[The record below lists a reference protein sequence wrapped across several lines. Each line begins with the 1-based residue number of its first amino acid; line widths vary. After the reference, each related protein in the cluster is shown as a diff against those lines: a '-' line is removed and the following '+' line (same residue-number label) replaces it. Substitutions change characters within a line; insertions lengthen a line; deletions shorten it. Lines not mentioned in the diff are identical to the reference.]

1 MQVQPPCEHR
11 QFAFR
16 CVWPHFLWFIAIQL
30 DAVAIGITQ
39 VEGFAAAVVCGTFQ
53 RNRSQRPPHGSRKRR
68 TSRVEDGG
76 VVKPRGAGGGWG
88 TAKAFPRDQCDVMMI
103 PARRQEDRT
112 ITVSLSHFKPKYARV
127 EPECPLQV
135 SNFQV
140 NVSNSNLRVNGEGRC

>member
-11 QFAFR
+11 QFAFG
-16 CVWPHFLWFIAIQL
+16 CVGPHFLWFIAIL
-30 DAVAIGITQ
+30 YPVVIGITE
-39 VEGFAAAVVCGTFQ
+39 VDGFADAVVCGTFQ
-53 RNRSQRPPHGSRKRR
+53 RNLRSQHPSHGSRKRR
-68 TSRVEDGG
+68 TSRVEDSG
-76 VVKPRGAGGGWG
+76 VVKPRCAGGWWG
-88 TAKAFPRDQCDVMMI
+88 TAKAFPRVQCDVMMI